1 VTKAERKQREIEL
14 RRDDIVDAAE
24 KLFFAKG
31 YENINMNDIAEEAE
45 MARGTLYQYFKN
57 KEDIY
62 ASIAL
67 RAAHMIN
74 ERFQKLLS
82 QDLTGI
88 DKVRWVCRFYYDFYL
103 EYPGYYSAYYHSQMF
118 EIDDSKTLKD
128 LQKIRKTSFKL
139 AVNSIQDGIEDGTLR
154 NDVDP
159 VVTALYLL
167 STSNN
172 INNISQ
178 ATQMYLDEYGLTR
191 DDLFNQT
198 LDISIRAIENTGEK
212 VTR

>member
-1 VTKAERKQREIEL
+1 VVNVTKAERRQRELEL
-14 RRDDIVDAAE
+14 RRKDIVDAAE
-24 KLFFAKG
+24 KLFFADG
-31 YENINMNDIAEEAE
+31 YENVNMNNIAQEAE

-67 RAAHMIN
+67 RAANMIN
-74 ERFQKLLS
+74 EGFQELVS

-88 DKVRWVCRFYYDFYL
+88 DKVRWVCKFYYDFYL
-103 EYPGYYSAYYHSQMF
+103 EYPGYYEAYYHSQMF
-118 EIDDSKTLKD
+118 EIDDSDTLKK

-139 AVNSIQDGIEDGTLR
+139 AVNSIKEGMEDGTLR
-154 NDVDP
+154 DDIDP

-172 INNISQ
+172 INNISPV
-178 ATQMYLDEYGLTR
+178 TQMYLDEYGLTH

-198 LDISIRAIENTGEK
+198 LDISISAIEK
-212 VTR
+212 K

>member
-1 VTKAERKQREIEL
+1 MTKAERRQRELEL

-24 KLFFAKG
+24 KLFFAEG
-31 YENINMNDIAEEAE
+31 YEKVHMNDIAREAE

-67 RAAHMIN
+67 RAAKMIN

-103 EYPGYYSAYYHSQMF
+103 ENPGYYNAYYHSQMF
-118 EIDDSKTLKD
+118 EIDDSKTLKE
-128 LQKIRKTSFKL
+128 LQKIRKTSFKW
-139 AVNSIQDGIEDGTLR
+139 AVNSIRDGIEDGTLR
-154 NDVDP
+154 DDIDP

-178 ATQMYLDEYGLTR
+178 VTQMYLDEYGLTR

-198 LDISIRAIENTGEK
+198 LDISIRAIEKNGDKKE
-212 VTR
+212 

>member
-1 VTKAERKQREIEL
+1 MTKAERKQREMEL
-14 RRDDIVDAAE
+14 RRNDIVDAAE
-24 KLFFAKG
+24 KLFFARG
-31 YENINMNDIAEEAE
+31 YEAVNMNDIAQEAE

-62 ASIAL
+62 VSIAL
-67 RAAHMIN
+67 RAANMIN

-88 DKVRWVCRFYYDFYL
+88 DKVRWVCKFYYDFYL
-103 EYPGYYSAYYHSQMF
+103 EYPGYYEAYYHSQMF
-118 EIDDSKTLKD
+118 EIDDSDTLKK
-128 LQKIRKTSFKL
+128 LQKTRKTSFKW
-139 AVNSIQDGIEDGTLR
+139 AVNSIKEGIKDGTLR
-154 NDVDP
+154 DDIDP

-172 INNISQ
+172 INNISPV
-178 ATQMYLDEYGLTR
+178 TQMYLDEYGLTH

-198 LDISIRAIENTGEK
+198 LDISIRSIENTNTSK
-212 VTR
+212 PM

>member
-1 VTKAERKQREIEL
+1 MTKAERRQREQEL

-24 KLFFAKG
+24 KLFFAQG
-31 YENINMNDIAEEAE
+31 YENVNMNDIAKEAE

-74 ERFQKLLS
+74 ERFKKLLS

-88 DKVRWVCRFYYDFYL
+88 DKVRWVCRFYYDFYV
-103 EYPGYYSAYYHSQMF
+103 EYPGYYNAYYHSQMF
-118 EIDDSKTLKD
+118 EIDDSKTLKE
-128 LQKIRKTSFKL
+128 LQKIRKTSFKW
-139 AVNSIQDGIEDGTLR
+139 AVNSIRDGIEDGTLR
-154 NDVDP
+154 DDIDP

-178 ATQMYLDEYGLTR
+178 VTQMYLDEYGLTR

-198 LDISIRAIENTGEK
+198 LDISIRAIENTDEK
-212 VTR
+212 